1 MLPDREAVADGPPL
15 AAPRRQAWW
24 ALSLAD
30 VALLAAGGL
39 FFLLLCY
46 LPLQPAALW
55 GDLIYGDRIRLHR
68 ALPAADPVLPLAEG
82 MPVVDGAWL
91 SQTLLA
97 ASDAAAGA
105 AGLSTLFALVVAA
118 TLLLLGRTFYR
129 LTGSKLWAAFG
140 VAAVV
145 ALSWRETTV
154 FGPHNFGL
162 LCFAALLWL
171 AVGVEEGE
179 EATGPVRRWRELFGV
194 PLLFALWANLHG
206 SFVYGLA
213 VPACGLLG
221 RLIDSAWRGGLRA
234 LPADRLLRRWLLL
247 AELAVAATV
256 INPYGIDLLL
266 RALWLPDSGNLRDLP
281 DWRPLAIA
289 GAGGPAFAASVVL
302 LLAAFRHS
310 RRRVPASHV
319 LLLAFF
325 GGAAVLRSGLLA
337 WYAPVFALVA
347 TPHLADMAARF
358 GAAPAGP
365 VRRAAAA
372 ARQRLGFLAGPSWR
386 YSLVALL
393 LVWMACALSPLG
405 AALLQGAVRPRE
417 KAFPAGTPL
426 ALAAYLR
433 ANPPRGLLF
442 NPLLWGDWLAREGP
456 PGLQPFV
463 TSRVEQIPG
472 RVWRDYLRIANGE
485 ASWPRI
491 LDRYRIDTV
500 IFDRVAQREQART
513 LGNSGAWSLAYQ
525 DDMALVFVRG
535 VPAPP
540 TAGAPAQ
547 TSPDAGDGA
556 ARAGEETP

>member
-1 MLPDREAVADGPPL
+1 MIPKQEAVADGPPL

-24 ALSLAD
+24 ALSLVD
-30 VALLAAGGL
+30 VALLAAGVL

-46 LPLQPAALW
+46 LPLQPATLW
-55 GDLIYGDRIRLHR
+55 GDLIYGDWIRHHR

-91 SQTLLA
+91 SQSLLA
-97 ASDAAAGA
+97 AADAAGGA
-105 AGLSTLFALVVAA
+105 AGLSTLFALTVAA

-140 VAAVV
+140 VAAVA
-145 ALSWRETTV
+145 ALSWNATTV

-171 AVGVEEGE
+171 AAGVEEGE
-179 EATGPVRRWRELFGV
+179 EAAGPARRWRELLGV
-194 PLLFALWANLHG
+194 PVLFALWANLHA

-221 RLIDSAWRGGLRA
+221 RLLEVAWKDGLRA
-234 LPADRLLRRWLLL
+234 LPADRPLRRWLLL
-247 AELAVAATV
+247 AELAVAATLV
-256 INPYGIDLLL
+256 NPYGIDLLL
-266 RALWLPDSGNLRDLP
+266 RALWLPASGNLRDLP
-281 DWRPLAIA
+281 GWRPLAIA

-302 LLAAFRHS
+302 LFAAFRHS

-325 GGAAVLRSGLLA
+325 GGAAVLRSGMLA
-337 WYAPVFALVA
+337 WYGPVFALVA

-358 GAAPAGP
+358 GAARPGP
-365 VRRAAAA
+365 V
-372 ARQRLGFLAGPSWR
+372 RQRLGFLAGPSWR

-393 LVWMACALSPLG
+393 LVWMAGALSPLG
-405 AALLQGAVRPRE
+405 AALLRGGGRPRE
-417 KAFPAGTPL
+417 QAFPAGTPL

-433 ANPPRGLLF
+433 AEPPRGLLF
-442 NPLLWGDWLAREGP
+442 NPIGWGDWLAREGP

-463 TSRVEQIPG
+463 TSRLEQLPG
-472 RVWRDYLRIANGE
+472 RVWRDYLRIANDE
-485 ASWPRI
+485 VSWPRI

-513 LGNSGAWSLAYQ
+513 LRNSGAWRTVYE
-525 DDMALVFVRG
+525 DDQAVVFVRG
-535 VPAPP
+535 APVPP
-540 TAGAPAQ
+540 TAGAPAPA
-547 TSPDAGDGA
+547 SPDAGKGA
-556 ARAGEETP
+556 AAVSEATP